1 MNMIYAY
8 FGKIKVLLEDYRT
21 DYEKQLREQ

>member
-8 FGKIKVLLEDYRT
+8 FGKIKVLLEDYRM